1 MNNAPPKHPLAILQQ
16 IEFEEAV
23 GPDDSRFVE
32 TEEAR
37 GSLHTLDRLTKQF
50 GRNLVTDD
58 FFAPI
63 KRNVLLFGHIGCGKS
78 TELLHLTKI
87 LREDRRL
94 YVVIVDVLN
103 ELDRNNLQY
112 VDALMALANGLIQR
126 LPLDQLS
133 VDDSAVAALQR
144 WFDEHVK
151 TEERAKELVAQLET
165 GIKAEAGL
173 PFLGKFFANFS
184 AAAKTN
190 ATYKD
195 SLRTVVR
202 NTFTQFA
209 AAFNIFL
216 SETEKVL
223 KEAGKG
229 ERILFIVDGTD
240 KLSLDDT
247 KKLFIE
253 DSEQLF
259 AINALMLYTA
269 PISLKYDG
277 ISSSAKFS
285 DVVLPVIKL
294 CGPDNQ
300 PFAPGRRALRDI
312 LLKRAD
318 VSVFAEDSLI
328 EKLVDYSGGHPRE
341 LLRLLALCC
350 LAAEGDRIDADA
362 VNSAIKSLAADYRYF
377 LEPEDYAL
385 LVQNDREIGLHSGND
400 ERTRRLLHR
409 LALLEYNHGSW
420 RRSHPVVRELEGYRR
435 AKQAADDAQGAA

>member
-1 MNNAPPKHPLAILQQ
+1 MNNAPPKHPLAILQK

-23 GPDDSRFVE
+23 GPDDPRFVE

-37 GSLHTLDRLTKQF
+37 GSLHTLDRLAKQF
-50 GRNLVTDD
+50 GRNLATED
-58 FFAPI
+58 FFPPA

-78 TELLHLTKI
+78 TELLHLTKK
-87 LREDRRL
+87 LRDDRRL
-94 YVVIVDVLN
+94 YVVHVDVLN

-112 VDALMALANGLIQR
+112 VDALMALANELIRR

-133 VDDSAVAALQR
+133 VDDSAVTALQR

-151 TEERAKELVAQLET
+151 TEDRAKELVAQLEA
-165 GIKAEAGL
+165 GAKAEAGL

-209 AAFNIFL
+209 DAFNDFL
-216 SETEKVL
+216 RKTEMAL
-223 KEAGKG
+223 QAAGKG

-240 KLSLDDT
+240 KMTFDDT

-259 AINALMLYTA
+259 AIDALMLYTA

-277 ISSSAKFS
+277 IPSAKFS
-285 DVVLPVIKL
+285 DVVLSVIKL
-294 CGPDNQ
+294 CGPDNK
-300 PFAPGRRALRDI
+300 PFAPGRKALREI

-318 VSVFAEDSLI
+318 ASVFAEDSLI
-328 EKLVDYSGGHPRE
+328 EKLVDFSGGHPRE
-341 LLRLLALCC
+341 LLRLLALSC
-350 LAAEGDRIDADA
+350 LSAEGDRIDASA
-362 VNSAIKSLAADYRYF
+362 VDSAIKSLAADFRYF

-385 LVQNDREIGLHSGND
+385 LVQKDCEREQHGGND
-400 ERTRRLLHR
+400 ERSRRLLHR

-435 AKQAADDAQGAA
+435 AKQAADGAQGAA